1 MLKNHFTNEQKKR
14 SKAALNM
21 LLWWIFSVKHH
32 SAASPDA
39 GL

>member
-1 MLKNHFTNEQKKR
+1 MLKNHFKNEQKKR

-32 SAASPDA
+32 RAASA
-39 GL
+39 GAEL